1 LAPVA
6 ERSPS
11 SSLPLYVGGFLGPF
25 GGAVIAVLIPELQ
38 DAFGATTGEV
48 AAAIPAYLIPFA
60 ALQLVSG
67 TMAERLGR
75 RRVVRTGYVAYGA
88 FSLAAAFAPGIGAFI
103 ACRAGQ
109 GAANAF
115 LTPILLAGLAE
126 IVPPGRLGRSM
137 GTFAAVQTAAIMLAP
152 LCGGLAALIDWR
164 IAFYAPA
171 VVAVA
176 LAALPPPDT
185 AREHAEPARLR
196 AVLERRVA
204 LLAGAAF
211 TAFVGVQGLAFL
223 VALRAVDA
231 FELGSTT
238 RGLLLAGFG
247 AAGVVA
253 GRPAGAAVD
262 AFGRVLVVVCASVWC
277 AGCVAVL
284 GLVGS
289 AEALAGA
296 WLLAGVGST
305 FMWAGLNTLVV
316 EAVPRN
322 RAGAISAIS
331 AFKFG
336 GNALAP
342 LVWLPLYHHEAALG
356 FAAAAVAA
364 ALTAAFVLPLRR
376 AERVAAAAA

>member
-1 LAPVA
+1 VA
-6 ERSPS
+6 DRTPIST
-11 SSLPLYVGGFLGPF
+11 LPLYVGGFLGPF

-38 DAFGATTGEV
+38 EEFGATTGEI

-67 TMAERLGR
+67 TIAERLGR
-75 RRVVRTGYVAYGA
+75 RRVVRAGYVAYGA

-126 IVPPGRLGRSM
+126 VVPPGRLGRSM
-137 GTFAAVQTAAIMLAP
+137 GSFAAVQTAAIMLAP
-152 LCGGLAALIDWR
+152 LCGGIAALVDWR
-164 IAFYAPA
+164 LAFVTPA
-171 VVAVA
+171 AVAVC
-176 LAALPPPDT
+176 LAMLPPPDT
-185 AREHAEPARLR
+185 SREHAEPATLR
-196 AVLERRVA
+196 AILERRVV

-223 VALRAVDA
+223 VALRSIDA

-238 RGLLLAGFG
+238 LGLLLAGFG

-262 AFGRVLVVVCASVWC
+262 RFGRVVIVVCASFWC
-277 AGCVAVL
+277 AACVAML
-284 GLVGS
+284 GLVDS
-289 AEALAGA
+289 AGLLAVT
-296 WLLAGVGST
+296 WLLAGAGST
-305 FMWAGLNTLVV
+305 FIWAGLNTLVV

-364 ALTAAFVLPLRR
+364 GLTAAFVLPLRR
-376 AERVAAAAA
+376 AERVATAAV